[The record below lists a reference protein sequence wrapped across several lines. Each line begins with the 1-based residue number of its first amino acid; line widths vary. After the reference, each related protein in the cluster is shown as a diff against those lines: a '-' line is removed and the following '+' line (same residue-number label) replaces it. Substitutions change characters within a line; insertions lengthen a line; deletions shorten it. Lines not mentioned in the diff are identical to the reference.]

1 MLLIALAL
9 LPYFGPRTSYAA
21 GSATITVNTS
31 IQDGVSQ
38 FEGGAIHTQYGY
50 DTGNATAV
58 ASAKNLLKTSVAW
71 ESQQFSEGWGV
82 TSAEPSPG
90 SYSWGSLDARMN
102 LILND
107 GARPVIFYDR
117 RATCWQ
123 KQVKDFTIVV
133 NSIFNNGRMEDVWL
147 DR

>member
-1 MLLIALAL
+1 MA
-9 LPYFGPRTSYAA
+9 AA
-21 GSATITVNTS
+21 GDPDQRRRI
-31 IQDGVSQ
+31 I
-38 FEGGAIHTQYGY
+38 
-50 DTGNATAV
+50 
-58 ASAKNLLKTSVAW
+58 W
-71 ESQQFSEGWGV
+71 EIERKL
-82 TSAEPSPG
+82 AE
-90 SYSWGSLDARMN
+90 
-102 LILND
+102 D